1 MDDCSSSD
9 EDVEHPLVHTG
20 LWGISGLGTAIK
32 NASRKVEVKAKKAAD
47 KTSRALTRDEPLI
60 KTSHMDRWREGN
72 LKQYTPHYQKVR
84 DENRLRQYR
93 NGRRRT
99 G

>member
-32 NASRKVEVKAKKAAD
+32 NASRKVEVKAKKAAV
-47 KTSRALTRDEPLI
+47 KTKRALKRDESIIPI
-60 KTSHMDRWREGN
+60 SAMDSWREGN
-72 LKQYTPHYQKVR
+72 LKHNTPHYQKVR
-84 DENRLRQYR
+84 DQNRLREYR